1 MERVNN
7 SYVKINKFDLLCNFD
22 NDKSGVIRSLLN
34 YIFAYEKDNKGA
46 YVGDFYMNVNGPYCS
61 RLFSVYEF
69 QISRNSLINS
79 FLYAGY
85 DKDLNMLFQLH
96 SFVSLD
102 FVSIDRLGN
111 LSSYVLE
118 HSIDFNEFLDGE
130 KEKLVFDDKS
140 CTFVE
145 KYIYDKSSIK
155 SLKKN

>member
-7 SYVKINKFDLLCNFD
+7 SYVKINKFDLLCNFE
-22 NDKSGVIRSLLN
+22 NDKSGVIRGLLN

-69 QISRNSLINS
+69 PISRSSLINS

-85 DKDLNMLFQLH
+85 NKDLNMLFQLNP
-96 SFVSLD
+96 FVSFD
-102 FVSIDRLGN
+102 FVSIDKLGN

-118 HSIDFNEFLDGE
+118 HSLDFNEYLDGE
-130 KEKLVFDDKS
+130 KEKLVFDDES
-140 CTFVE
+140 HTFI
-145 KYIYDKSSIK
+145 KKCIYDKSSVK
-155 SLKKN
+155 SLKIK